1 MDSLSKIYGQQPDI
15 YVLIQTVAEG
25 NHTRHASSVY
35 DPLPLDAEMQF
46 LRQAMPGL
54 VHADLVSSDS
64 LSGECSFSPVSS
76 HLCCQNGGKEK
87 NEAAFGPWLSMF
99 RARLCQERV
108 LERSIQRGRPYDR
121 VIRWRPDLA
130 LCDAVETLEWITR
143 ATPNCS
149 AGFLR
154 DYAWVVPYPILSEF
168 NHFLGQRMLDHKCG
182 TKHPDEEIKK
192 AIVADK
198 KRTFYPHT
206 DTGATFVHSSSI
218 TFHFQD
224 WNGNFAQLQRHA
236 AGVGLCN
243 GKDIWNTSDYANVT
257 TSTNFDGETLLV
269 LDGLFNRT
277 VNFPT
282 IRRQESRL
290 QSAIEKQHKRVG
302 KASSPGTVFSPQC
315 TPLEEAKRKE
325 RGEKERKVKE
335 RNERKE
341 RKKGERKESGSN
353 EGEFK
358 KQRRYYSEPGPTRM
372 KKQSTWF
379 NSSYPC
385 AGRARMHAKINT
397 GVASGAAKQPDL
409 DASRVAILIP
419 VHPPKYDYAKRYL
432 ASAKIAQAH
441 TVSDTFFILSP
452 QDEEES
458 FRATFPNITQEF
470 HLILYEQSG
479 IEVVDNLIKPPKTG
493 HKQPADW
500 AVRKKIGGLQKLHEM
515 IMLGNVH
522 PYRFAVVA
530 DAELLWARSAVG
542 FAAAVS
548 QRADAPHWHGT
559 CHLNDRVPAVS
570 STWQVFS
577 QNMSKS
583 DYLSAIAILQA
594 GCTETRNPLN
604 THFVDMPIYDM
615 SRWQRY
621 ANFLDSLRTSCDST
635 TLKQLGAFEQPLY
648 IYWSLVVERHGNLTT
663 IERTFSTYPWLERMR
678 GHAYPGMI
686 DLLDSSGVLWAPLQ
700 VLVSAPTTC
709 TVPKSVYLFFH
720 TDSIENKAVGRGCCG
735 ELSPGY
741 TGVAERPYCTEKKPS
756 VPRSAKSGAGL
767 P

>member
-1 MDSLSKIYGQQPDI
+1 MKHPLEPLAKNRQLVVFAD
-15 YVLIQTVAEG
+15 EG
-25 NHTRHASSVY
+25 NDHVRRNRCLQNAFFGSVRGHPVLKSAIDIALDHVDQKYYGASALDTTGPCVLGKAYSDFCALNTSKCGGYVVGHFGDVTMKGGGVY
-35 DPLPLDAEMQF
+35 LN
-46 LRQAMPGL
+46 G
-54 VHADLVSSDS
+54 S
-64 LSGECSFSPVSS
+64 SS
-76 HLCCQNGGKEK
+76 HFVTHK
-87 NEAAFGPWLSMF
+87 
-99 RARLCQERV
+99 
-108 LERSIQRGRPYDR
+108 
-121 VIRWRPDLA
+121 
-130 LCDAVETLEWITR
+130 
-143 ATPNCS
+143 CS
-149 AGFLR
+149 
-154 DYAWVVPYPILSEF
+154 SEF
-168 NHFLGQRMLDHKCG
+168 PSDGCG
-182 TKHPDEEIKK
+182 TSQNWK
-192 AIVADK
+192 
-198 KRTFYPHT
+198 
-206 DTGATFVHSSSI
+206 G
-218 TFHFQD
+218 
-224 WNGNFAQLQRHA
+224 GNNY
-236 AGVGLCN
+236 GLL
-243 GKDIWNTSDYANVT
+243 W
-257 TSTNFDGETLLV
+257 
-269 LDGLFNRT
+269 
-277 VNFPT
+277 
-282 IRRQESRL
+282 
-290 QSAIEKQHKRVG
+290 
-302 KASSPGTVFSPQC
+302 
-315 TPLEEAKRKE
+315 
-325 RGEKERKVKE
+325 
-335 RNERKE
+335 
-341 RKKGERKESGSN
+341 
-353 EGEFK
+353 

-385 AGRARMHAKINT
+385 AGRARMHEKINT

-635 TLKQLGAFEQPLY
+635 TLKQLEAFEQPLY

>member
-1 MDSLSKIYGQQPDI
+1 MLRQLFLLTGVVLFMCLRRVLCEQLSWWAPIPFHPHEPMSEIAICLTGTKRTLHGTWPRIQSKLMDSLSKIYGQQPDI

-64 LSGECSFSPVSS
+64 LSGECNFSPVSS
-76 HLCCQNGGKEK
+76 HPCCQNGGKEK

-168 NHFLGQRMLDHKCG
+168 NHFLGQRMLDRRCG
-182 TKHPDEEIKK
+182 TKHPDEDIKK

-236 AGVGLCN
+236 AKVGSCN

-269 LDGLFNRT
+269 VDGLFNRT

-315 TPLEEAKRKE
+315 TPLEEAKRKADLN
-325 RGEKERKVKE
+325 RYAV
-335 RNERKE
+335 
-341 RKKGERKESGSN
+341 KGENIWPRTPTPTAPPTTQPTSRAPPTTRPTSRAPIAVAGIMVAAAIGFALFKGVLQNATKPVKSAALEATN
-353 EGEFK
+353 EVLVPMPIG
-358 KQRRYYSEPGPTRM
+358 
-372 KKQSTWF
+372 
-379 NSSYPC
+379 
-385 AGRARMHAKINT
+385 
-397 GVASGAAKQPDL
+397 SGAL
-409 DASRVAILIP
+409 
-419 VHPPKYDYAKRYL
+419 
-432 ASAKIAQAH
+432 
-441 TVSDTFFILSP
+441 
-452 QDEEES
+452 
-458 FRATFPNITQEF
+458 
-470 HLILYEQSG
+470 
-479 IEVVDNLIKPPKTG
+479 
-493 HKQPADW
+493 
-500 AVRKKIGGLQKLHEM
+500 
-515 IMLGNVH
+515 
-522 PYRFAVVA
+522 
-530 DAELLWARSAVG
+530 
-542 FAAAVS
+542 
-548 QRADAPHWHGT
+548 
-559 CHLNDRVPAVS
+559 
-570 STWQVFS
+570 
-577 QNMSKS
+577 
-583 DYLSAIAILQA
+583 
-594 GCTETRNPLN
+594 
-604 THFVDMPIYDM
+604 
-615 SRWQRY
+615 
-621 ANFLDSLRTSCDST
+621 
-635 TLKQLGAFEQPLY
+635 
-648 IYWSLVVERHGNLTT
+648 
-663 IERTFSTYPWLERMR
+663 
-678 GHAYPGMI
+678 
-686 DLLDSSGVLWAPLQ
+686 
-700 VLVSAPTTC
+700 
-709 TVPKSVYLFFH
+709 
-720 TDSIENKAVGRGCCG
+720 
-735 ELSPGY
+735 
-741 TGVAERPYCTEKKPS
+741 
-756 VPRSAKSGAGL
+756 
-767 P
+767 